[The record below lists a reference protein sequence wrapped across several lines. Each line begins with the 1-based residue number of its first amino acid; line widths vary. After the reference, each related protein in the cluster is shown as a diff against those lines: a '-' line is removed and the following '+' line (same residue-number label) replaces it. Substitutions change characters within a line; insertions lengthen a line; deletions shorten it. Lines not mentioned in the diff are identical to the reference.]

1 MSILKIEKSILINAP
16 LGEVFGFMAE
26 PHNLLKIWPSLLEVR
41 NVQPLPHGGYCYDW
55 AYKMAGLRFKGQG
68 EWIEFLKDQRIVF
81 KSEGCI
87 PSTLFWIYQPEDG
100 GTRVTVSVDYT
111 IPGVALSRLTEPVIQ
126 KMNVREVGMV
136 LDNLKTCLEV

>member
-1 MSILKIEKSILINAP
+1 
-16 LGEVFGFMAE
+16 MAE
-26 PHNLLKIWPSLLEVR
+26 PHNLLKIWPGLLEVR
-41 NVQPLPHGGYCYDW
+41 SVQPLPNGGFCYDW
-55 AYKMAGLRFKGQG
+55 TYKMAGLRFEGQG

-81 KSEGCI
+81 KNGEGI
-87 PSTLFWIYQPEDG
+87 PSMLFWIYQPEDG

-111 IPGVALSRLTEPVIQ
+111 IPVAALSRLAEPVIH